1 MSSDCFFGISCII
14 HTVPRLEGSLPDTT
28 FGNYGCVRLA
38 SLGRARCVAVLS
50 SRTNVGNYLHT
61 FVLGK
66 KTATHRVR
74 PRESKRTHPIGK
86 GILEHGRSS
95 SRFDGNTN
103 LEYPS
108 TANIIPSPIT
118 DGNLSND
125 VIS

>member
-66 KTATHRVR
+66 KPSHTGVVDPGKLNERTLIIDSFNCCEG
-74 PRESKRTHPIGK
+74 PR
-86 GILEHGRSS
+86 
-95 SRFDGNTN
+95 
-103 LEYPS
+103 
-108 TANIIPSPIT
+108 
-118 DGNLSND
+118 
-125 VIS
+125 